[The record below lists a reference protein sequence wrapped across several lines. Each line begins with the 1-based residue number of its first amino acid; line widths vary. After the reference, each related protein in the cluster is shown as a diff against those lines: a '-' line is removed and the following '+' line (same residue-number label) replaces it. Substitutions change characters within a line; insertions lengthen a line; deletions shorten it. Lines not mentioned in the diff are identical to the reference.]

1 MNIDL
6 LRKSDFNFCTLKYGG
21 CSKLDMYLSTR
32 DSQIKRYQVNSTF
45 YGVRF
50 KMLHFFILDFLTE

>member
-21 CSKLDMYLSTR
+21 CSKLEDRKS
-32 DSQIKRYQVNSTF
+32 V
-45 YGVRF
+45 V
-50 KMLHFFILDFLTE
+50 